1 MPNIYYNET
10 FTSIAGNLAR
20 ARMLETQFAGIE
32 DGFDRIRDDLDVIE
46 TDITALQNAAF
57 HDPLDVAG
65 TANQIN
71 VSTNTAGARDVA
83 TASLSSTLQ
92 FPGTAAYSTGE
103 PVGFMNIEQEAISEA
118 YTTVLGD
125 ANRSKVHPASDTTAR
140 AWVLGNL
147 AYRMGAAITFINE
160 VGAGEITLTA
170 TGGNFLLLGT
180 GTVTSITIAAG
191 GGCTVIRIPGTN
203 RWSVSGAG
211 ITGTA

>member
-46 TDITALQNAAF
+46 TNITALQTAGF
-57 HDPLDVAG
+57 HDPLDLAG

-83 TASLSSTLQ
+83 TASLSSALVI
-92 FPGTAAYSTGE
+92 PGTAEYSTGE
-103 PVGFMNIEQEAISEA
+103 PIGFMNIEQASVSAA

-125 ANRSKVHPASDTTAR
+125 ANRSKVHPGSDTTAR
-140 AWVLGNL
+140 AWAIANL
-147 AYRMGAAITFINE
+147 AYRNGAAITFINE
-160 VGAGEITLTA
+160 VGAGVITLTA
-170 TGGNFLLLGT
+170 TGGNFLLAGT
-180 GTVTSITIAAG
+180 GTVTTITMAAAS
-191 GGCTVIRIPGTN
+191 GCTVIKIPGTN
-203 RWSVSGAG
+203 RWFVSGAG
-211 ITGTA
+211 ITGA

>member
-20 ARMLETQFAGIE
+20 ARMLETQFAAIE

-46 TDITALQNAAF
+46 TNITDLQAAAF

-83 TASLSSTLQ
+83 TVSLSSTLVL
-92 FPGTAAYSTGE
+92 PGTAEYSTGE
-103 PVGFMNIEQEAISEA
+103 PVGFMNIEQATISSA

-147 AYRMGAAITFINE
+147 SYRMGAAITFINE
-160 VGAGEITLTA
+160 VGAGAITLTA
-170 TGGNFLLLGT
+170 TSGNFLLLGT
-180 GTVTSITIAAG
+180 GTVSSITIAAG

-211 ITGTA
+211 ITGT